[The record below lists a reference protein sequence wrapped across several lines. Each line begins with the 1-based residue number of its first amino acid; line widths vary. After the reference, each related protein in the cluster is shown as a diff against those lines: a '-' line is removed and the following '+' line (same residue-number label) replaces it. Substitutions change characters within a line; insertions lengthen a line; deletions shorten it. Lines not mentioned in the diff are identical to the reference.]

1 MQAIQKEIE
10 RLEFN
15 IIELNKETNISDSIK
30 IVNKSNLN
38 HNDKLF
44 IVSIIRTTIK

>member
-1 MQAIQKEIE
+1 MNPKP
-10 RLEFN
+10 
-15 IIELNKETNISDSIK
+15 NISDAIK

-44 IVSIIRTTIK
+44 IISILRTTIK